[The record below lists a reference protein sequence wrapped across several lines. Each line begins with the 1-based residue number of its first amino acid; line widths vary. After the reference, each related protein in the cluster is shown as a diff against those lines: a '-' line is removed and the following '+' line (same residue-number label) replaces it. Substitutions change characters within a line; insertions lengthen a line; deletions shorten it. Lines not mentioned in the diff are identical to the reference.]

1 MARYLVVLTRN
12 PQLAVQLFHQVF
24 KLKYACTPD
33 EVTVPGNTV
42 LFFFANADVESAEE
56 FQSAFL
62 GFKIGRV
69 DHMDCNIPYSVED
82 DKLYVIGKRTCI
94 DGQETIYN
102 PNTNTLIPSMF
113 LKYNYEVI
121 DM

>member
-12 PQLAVQLFHQVF
+12 PQLAVELFHQVF

-62 GFKIGRV
+62 GFKIITVG
-69 DHMDCNIPYSVED
+69 HIDCNIPYSIENNKIYIV
-82 DKLYVIGKRTCI
+82 GKRICI
-94 DGQETIYN
+94 NGQETIYT
-102 PNTNTLIPSMF
+102 PNTNTHIPSMF